1 MALTCQLSI
10 NTPSYAA
17 GNTPPPALSLLVVN
31 GNAVAVAVTGVELQ
45 FMDQLGNAQRP
56 PVNPP
61 IFPFGPGMGTT
72 VAALSS
78 QTFGPMALPVWM
90 AGNVDTFIMV
100 QPGSQPTVTQGSLPP
115 QREVYVGALV
125 YASDGSV
132 NVAGRAKLLVSY
144 NPAPPRGYQGGNADF
159 AGANNA
165 ALIQA
170 VL

>member
-1 MALTCQLSI
+1 MSLTCQLSL
-10 NTPSYAA
+10 NPTSYAA

-31 GNAVAVAVTGVELQ
+31 PNAVAVAVTGFEIQ
-45 FMDQLGNAQRP
+45 FFDQLGNPQRP

-61 IFPFGPGMGTT
+61 LFPFGPGQGTT
-72 VAALSS
+72 IAANSS
-78 QTFGPMALPVWM
+78 QTFGPMALPVWT
-90 AGNVDTFIMV
+90 AANSNTFSMV
-100 QPGSQPTVTQGSLPP
+100 PPGAQPANPQGSQPP
-115 QREVYVGALV
+115 QREVYVGALI
-125 YASDGSV
+125 YGSDGSV

-144 NPAPPRGYQGGNADF
+144 NPQPPRGFQGGNADF